1 MQLHSRRLQ
10 PHACVTVDAPARLH
24 LGFLDPNASLGRA
37 FGSLGLVIDGAG
49 TQVEARLAG
58 RDQIEGAVTDAERER
73 ITICLERLHAAYD
86 PTPVAIAVTRTP
98 RAHSGLGSGTQ
109 LSLAVGSAF
118 VRLLGHV
125 ATSAELASLLGRGAR
140 SGVAIAVTRT
150 PRPSR
155 LASSGIGVL
164 GFESGGLLVDGG
176 PSGDLHHGVP
186 PLLARQPFPDGWR
199 VLLVSDSAREGLHGA
214 KERRGL
220 AALAP
225 FPQKLAAHLCHLVL
239 MKILPGAAERNILPF
254 AQGLTEM
261 QQTIGEYF
269 APVQGGVFASPD
281 VERALRAVA
290 AERTAGIGQSSWGP
304 TGFAIV
310 ASAREAEG
318 ALATARETT
327 RGMPHI
333 ECTVVAGR
341 NRGATVRSAEARQ
354 QQRIDA
360 A

>member
-10 PHACVTVDAPARLH
+10 SDACVMVDAPARLH

-37 FGSLGLVIDGAG
+37 FGSLGLMIDGAG
-49 TQVEARLAG
+49 TRVEARVAE
-58 RDQIEGAVTDAERER
+58 RDQIEGALSEADRER
-73 ITICLERLHAAYD
+73 IAICLERLHAAYD
-86 PTPVAIAVTRTP
+86 PTPVAIDVTQTP

-118 VRLLGHV
+118 VHLLGHA
-125 ATSAELASLLGRGAR
+125 ATGAELASLLGRGAR
-140 SGVAIAVTRT
+140 SG
-150 PRPSR
+150 
-155 LASSGIGVL
+155 IGVR
-164 GFESGGLLVDGG
+164 GFEAGGLLLDGG
-176 PSGDLHHGVP
+176 PSGDLHAVVP
-186 PLLARQPFPDGWR
+186 PLLARQPFPDSWR
-199 VLLVSDSAREGLHGA
+199 ILLVSDTTREGLHGA
-214 KERRGL
+214 EERRGL

-239 MKILPGAAERNILPF
+239 MKILPGVAERSLVPF

-269 APVQGGVFASPD
+269 APVQGGVFASLD

-310 ASAREAEG
+310 ASAREAE
-318 ALATARETT
+318 
-327 RGMPHI
+327 
-333 ECTVVAGR
+333 VVAGR

-354 QQRIDA
+354 RQHQRIDA